1 MSTLSHRFEILLGTA
16 LVGTMVLAFSA
27 SAQGAADRCPATTG
41 AAMPLAYVGPPT
53 TAPITACDLM
63 TRLYVLADDSM
74 MGRQV
79 GTEYN
84 DRGTNYI
91 EREVRRL
98 GLRPAGENG
107 TYFQKLPVFS
117 RVFDSTSTLTVG
129 RMTFRG
135 GTDFTANINGT
146 SFGLEG
152 APVIYAGVAGDT
164 TNLLPAGAAAGKVL
178 VLGAA
183 ERPMRFRSMT
193 PGLQAYLA
201 AQEGALAV
209 VTVAGDALPAQRGFG
224 TRPSYLDPE
233 APEPGGGAG
242 RATLTVT
249 TAVATALLGQAPGAM
264 AIGAAGRPVS
274 MALRFRQEP
283 LPGRNVVAVLPGSD
297 PVLRDQY
304 ILIGAHND
312 HIGFRQGG
320 LPHDSVKAFNM
331 VFRQQGAD
339 SRGIG
344 VPTQAQWAEIN
355 AKIDSMRQVH
365 PVRIDSI
372 SNGADD
378 DGSGSVSVLE
388 IAEAFVAAKDRPK
401 RSIIFIWHAG
411 EEAGLWGS
419 RFFSDHPSVPR
430 SSIVGAIN
438 IDMVGRGAGTDVT
451 GQAADGALIRGGD
464 GYLQLVGSRR
474 LSTELGDIAELVNS
488 RGAHGLH
495 FDYALDA
502 DGHPQ
507 NIYCRSDHYEY
518 ARYGIPVVFF
528 TTGGHADYHQVT
540 DEPQYIQYR
549 HMAQVDNY
557 VYDLA
562 RTLANLDH
570 AVTVDKPKPDPF
582 GGCRQ

>member
-1 MSTLSHRFEILLGTA
+1 MGAIL
-16 LVGTMVLAFSA
+16 A
-27 SAQGAADRCPATTG
+27 SAPAAAQAANDRCPATTG
-41 AAMPLAYVGPPT
+41 APMPLAYVGPPT
-53 TAPITACDLM
+53 TAAITACDLM
-63 TRLYVLADDSM
+63 TRLYVFADDSM

-79 GTEYN
+79 GTPYN
-84 DRGTNYI
+84 DMGTDYL

-98 GLRPAGENG
+98 GLVPAGEDG
-107 TYFQKLPVFS
+107 TYFQKVPVFA
-117 RVFDSTSTLTVG
+117 RQFDSTSTLTVG
-129 RMTFRG
+129 ATTFRG
-135 GTDFTANINGT
+135 GRDFTATING
-146 SFGLEG
+146 SAFALDG
-152 APVIYAGVAGDT
+152 APVIYGGIAGDT
-164 TNLLPAGAAAGKVL
+164 LHLLPAGAAAGKV
-178 VLGAA
+178 VVVMAP
-183 ERPMRFRSMT
+183 ERPMRFRAMT

-201 AQEGALAV
+201 SQEGATAV
-209 VTVAGDALPAQRGFG
+209 VTVVGDALPVQRGFG

-233 APEPGGGAG
+233 APDAAGGAG
-242 RATLTVT
+242 RANVSVT
-249 TAVATALLGQAPGAM
+249 TAVGAALLGQAPGTM
-264 AIGAAGRPVS
+264 TPGAAGRPVS
-274 MALRFRQEP
+274 MALRFLQEP
-283 LPGRNVVAVLPGSD
+283 LPGRNVVAMLPGSD
-297 PVLRDQY
+297 PALRSEY

-312 HIGFRQGG
+312 HVGFRQGG

-344 VPTQAQWAEIN
+344 VPSEAQWAEIN
-355 AKIDSMRQVH
+355 AKIDSMRKLH
-365 PVRIDSI
+365 PVRLDSI

-388 IAEAFVAAKDRPK
+388 IAEAFAAARERPK
-401 RSIIFIWHAG
+401 RSILFIWHAG

-419 RFFSDHPSVPR
+419 RYFSDHPSVPR
-430 SSIVGAIN
+430 EAIVAALN
-438 IDMVGRGAGTDVT
+438 IDMVGRGAATDVT
-451 GQAADGALIRGGD
+451 GQASDGALIRGGE

-474 LSTELGDIAELVNS
+474 LSTELGDLAESVNV
-488 RGAHGLH
+488 RGAFGLR

-549 HMAQVDNY
+549 HMAQIGRY
-557 VYDLA
+557 VHDLA
-562 RTLANLDH
+562 GTLANLDH
-570 AVTVDKPKPDPF
+570 AVSVDKPKPDPF